1 VHGGN
6 ICFFVFYF
14 FMGVFMTTPSIT
26 ETLVPSIEV
35 LGKTLTRMSECYQ
48 QLLTQPTSHDFCH
61 EAGRSLRY
69 LSGRYA
75 SVLLAA
81 LDYQPAVDE
90 DEDDLEDEEELSLEE
105 D

>member
-1 VHGGN
+1 
-6 ICFFVFYF
+6 
-14 FMGVFMTTPSIT
+14 MTTTPSIT